1 MAAPARAGEDE
12 LWSEAVAAW
21 RRVEAIGVGDGA
33 SAPSRQGGRQEGVT
47 NWRVAWWERRNG
59 GDGGEVG
66 GWCGVGRGRGR
77 RGGHGWIVD
86 REGARAAG

>member
-1 MAAPARAGEDE
+1 MAAPAPARAGWDE

-21 RRVEAIGVGDGA
+21 RRVAAIGVGDGA

-59 GDGGEVG
+59 GDGG
-66 GWCGVGRGRGR
+66 GVGRGRTA
-77 RGGHGWIVD
+77 
-86 REGARAAG
+86 EA